1 MTHLSPNPNPA
12 TSSEPRGTKQHN
24 WLLAIAVVSLAAFPL
39 FFVRGGAYE
48 GADDR
53 AEGAIKE
60 LNKSYEPWFQPVLKP
75 VSGEVETFLFATQA
89 ALGAGTIGYVI
100 GLYKGRT
107 KERNA
112 IDRSSVE
119 PVEPAP

>member
-1 MTHLSPNPNPA
+1 MTEPSKRP
-12 TSSEPRGTKQHN
+12 SSTQKQYN
-24 WLLAIAVVSLAAFPL
+24 WLLLVAVVGLAAFPL

-60 LNKSYEPWFQPVLKP
+60 INASYTPWFDPVLKP
-75 VSGEVETFLFATQA
+75 ASGEVETFLFATQA
-89 ALGAGTIGYVI
+89 ALGAGTIGYII

-107 KERNA
+107 QQQRSSTN
-112 IDRSSVE
+112 DRS
-119 PVEPAP
+119 PK